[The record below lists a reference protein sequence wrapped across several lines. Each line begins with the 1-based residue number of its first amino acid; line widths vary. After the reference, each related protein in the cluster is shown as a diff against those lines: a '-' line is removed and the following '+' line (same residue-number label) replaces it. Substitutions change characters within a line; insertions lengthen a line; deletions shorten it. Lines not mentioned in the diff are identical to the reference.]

1 MSPHPSQI
9 ADWME
14 QLNDAALRFANTAR
28 PIDAAMMAL
37 LARNIERAALDYL
50 AKFNLKGVIDG
61 RNDQ

>member
-1 MSPHPSQI
+1 MNPHPSQI

-14 QLNDAALRFANTAR
+14 QLNDAVLRFSSTCG
-28 PIDAAMMAL
+28 PMDAVCMAL

-61 RNDQ
+61 SNQ